1 VQAVILVGGEGTRLR
16 PLTSRQPKPV
26 ITLVDRPFMTYMLE
40 WLRGHGVDDVIFSCG
55 FEPIKVEDA
64 LGDGSALDM
73 RLRYVREP
81 TPRGTAGALR
91 YVDEQIPLDGRFLM
105 LNGDVL
111 TDADV
116 GDQIAQH
123 ERDGA
128 AATLGLVAV
137 EDPSAYGLVLCHGDH
152 AVDRFLEKPAPSQ
165 LDGIDRYLISAGIY
179 VLERAVLDLIP
190 AGQNVSI
197 EREVWPS
204 LVGQGLFG
212 YVADGAYWMDI
223 GTPERYLQGTFDIL
237 EGNVDT
243 GVLEALGDDF
253 LAVADDVQA
262 QGRIVPPAHVGPGC
276 TIAAGAHV
284 GSLVVLGAGVT
295 VGPGARV
302 ERAVVL
308 DGATIGAG
316 CEVTDCIVGPRAR
329 LEKGAVVRG
338 GAVIGE
344 DVLVGEGNVL
354 TAGIKVFPGTELPPG
369 AIKF

>member
-26 ITLVDRPFMTYMLE
+26 ITLVDRPFMAYMLE

-55 FEPIKVEDA
+55 FEPTKVEAA
-64 LGDGSALDM
+64 LGDGSSMDLQ
-73 RLRYVREP
+73 LRYIREP
-81 TPRGTAGALR
+81 TPRGTAGALK
-91 YVDEQIPLDGRFLM
+91 YVDEQTPLDDRFLM

-116 GDQIAQH
+116 TAQIAQH
-123 ERDGA
+123 ERTGA
-128 AATLGLVAV
+128 VGTLGLVDV
-137 EDPSAYGLVLCHGDH
+137 EDPSAYGLVLCDDGH
-152 AVDRFLEKPAPSQ
+152 AVTGFLEKPAPDQ
-165 LDGIDRYLISAGIY
+165 LVGVDRYLISAGIY

-197 EREVWPS
+197 EREVWPR
-204 LVGQGLFG
+204 LVGRGLAG
-212 YVADGAYWMDI
+212 AVAEGAYWMDI

-237 EGNVDT
+237 EGNVRT
-243 GVLEALGDDF
+243 EVLEALGDGF
-253 LAVADDVQA
+253 LAVAGDVQA
-262 QGRIVPPAHVGPGC
+262 EGRIVPPAHVGAGC
-276 TIAAGAHV
+276 RIAEGAHV

-295 VGPGARV
+295 VGAGARV

-308 DGATIGAG
+308 DGATIGPG
-316 CEVTDCIVGPRAR
+316 CEVTDCIIGSRAR
-329 LEKGAVVRG
+329 IEKGAIVRG

-354 TAGIKVFPGTELPPG
+354 TAGIKVFPGTELPAG
-369 AIKF
+369 AIRF